1 MKRGL
6 FLLFFSFT
14 LVAFSQQVQRIDVVE
29 KSNDV
34 TVIAAFVKANPTHPK
49 VPMLKRRMAT
59 LMSPTGAGEASA
71 KPTVKPLNTDK
82 MAKTV
87 NKNSGSGQPSAQNQ
101 KTAEL
106 LTHIF
111 NNDPNRKEAYVRIIN
126 KSKCRLVV
134 KLSGKKFYNLDVPAN
149 NDNYILVP
157 KGKYVITTSVCD
169 AKYSSSKD
177 ISQDVEITLKG
188 K

>member
-1 MKRGL
+1 MKKGL
-6 FLLFFSFT
+6 FFLFF
-14 LVAFSQQVQRIDVVE
+14 LVTFLPFAQQVQRIDIVE

-59 LMSPTGAGEASA
+59 LMSPTGSGEASA
-71 KPTVKPLNTDK
+71 KPTVKPMDTDK

-87 NKNSGSGQPSAQNQ
+87 SRSSGSGPSAQNQ

-134 KLSGKKFYNLDVPAN
+134 KISGKKFYNLDVPAN
-149 NDNYILVP
+149 NDNYILIP
-157 KGKYVITTSVCD
+157 KGRYVLTTSVCD

-177 ISQDVEITLKG
+177 INQDVEITLKG

>member
-6 FLLFFSFT
+6 FILLFSFSF
-14 LVAFSQQVQRIDVVE
+14 LAFSQQVQRIDIVE

-34 TVIAAFVKANPTHPK
+34 TVIAAFVKAYPTHPK

-59 LMSPTGAGEASA
+59 LMSSTGAGSPAA
-71 KPTVKPLNTDK
+71 KPTVKPLNTEK
-82 MAKTV
+82 IAKSV
-87 NKNSGSGQPSAQNQ
+87 NSGSGSSSPSGQNQ

-126 KSKCRLVV
+126 KSKCRLIV
-134 KLSGKKFYNLDVPAN
+134 KISGKKFYNLDVPAN
-149 NDNYILVP
+149 NDNYILIP
-157 KGKYVITTSVCD
+157 KGKYVLTTSVCD

-177 ISQDVEITLKG
+177 INQDIEITLGRK
-188 K
+188 